1 MMNMRFIH
9 AKQILSRLAERAIDM
24 DGMCTGEHGVGQG
37 KRQYMAK
44 EHGGALAVMKAIKSA
59 IDPKNIMSPD
69 KIWQ

>member
-1 MMNMRFIH
+1 
-9 AKQILSRLAERAIDM
+9 M
-24 DGMCTGEHGVGQG
+24 DGTCTGEHGVGQG

-59 IDPKNIMSPD
+59 IDPKNIMNPD